1 MISDARISHLW
12 AMSYKPLASSI
23 LITATPIIL
32 DTRNPAGILSLVS
45 GFRSFWRVAP
55 PTSSFLQALPS
66 GDVPFPAGWIRAQ
79 HVAELPRSGASDT
92 FFSARGQRPAPI
104 LGPRVKIEPPAS
116 PCISA
121 QFLVSPATPPA
132 ATLIISI
139 DAPRAGCSSEIL
151 PPEANAALEI
161 QKSVFTSSFSYAAQ
175 PRAAAQR
182 RRKRLHDLPPE
193 SPAPNSSYSRNFAI
207 TRTCEPPCSGGRT
220 DYTMYRNPASGLKFS
235 IFCRRRPPPAMA
247 SKHHISQNASIS
259 HAPVST
265 PPPRSGGGSD
275 YTAYRNPASRNS
287 LQFHRPRRTRRG
299 FNMPGARALRCGL
312 NSAQPPQHD
321 FLPLEANVAS
331 TINTRVPALPDAS
344 HRRIAVPRS
353 IMLYIAFLPS
363 GVEIQFVGHSQCFCL
378 SHYQGEEPTSS
389 FALFGSTTAFC

>member
-92 FFSARGQRPAPI
+92 KGFRFFSARGQRPAPI
-104 LGPRVKIEPPAS
+104 LGPRVKIEPPQAS

-182 RRKRLHDLPPE
+182 RRKRLHDKL
-193 SPAPNSSYSRNFAI
+193 SH
-207 TRTCEPPCSGGRT
+207 TCEPPRSGGT
-220 DYTMYRNPASGLKFS
+220 SDYTMYRNPASGLKFN
-235 IFCRRRPPPAMA
+235 FLPPEA
-247 SKHHISQNASIS
+247 NAPLWLQSTVFPQT
-259 HAPVST
+259 PVS
-265 PPPRSGGGSD
+265 
-275 YTAYRNPASRNS
+275 
-287 LQFHRPRRTRRG
+287 RTH
-299 FNMPGARALRCGL
+299 P
-312 NSAQPPQHD
+312 
-321 FLPLEANVAS
+321 
-331 TINTRVPALPDAS
+331 
-344 HRRIAVPRS
+344 
-353 IMLYIAFLPS
+353 
-363 GVEIQFVGHSQCFCL
+363 
-378 SHYQGEEPTSS
+378 
-389 FALFGSTTAFC
+389 